1 MSIKTHTFPNGFKF
15 VYEKNR
21 SNSSNIQ
28 VFCDVGSIHEPE
40 DLRGSSHFIEH
51 MCFKG
56 TSNRTEARKLHM
68 EYDKIGAYIN
78 AYTEKHHTCYIVKCD
93 QDYTEN
99 MINLLADML
108 MNSIFEKRN
117 FRLEEKVVVEE
128 SVLSKDDPL
137 FILYRG
143 LNKSLYDGSAY
154 DTPVDML
161 EYHKTEFD
169 YKKVIKYYKQFYRP
183 DRMILSIVTDL
194 SFDHIKHILGKSFL
208 ATRRD
213 DPQRAIVP
221 NTCISPQNDSRYLLM
236 KKPGIQTTHLVIGFR
251 TNNED
256 RHKLSLLQNILSG
269 PNSARMFTELR
280 EENGLT
286 YTSGIEITNYSAF
299 GDFTFYAQ
307 SDSSKMIK
315 NGTSRKKGV
324 LPLIVD
330 IIRDIYV
337 DGLDQSEI
345 DIAKGYVQGKI
356 NIKVDDGYIKC
367 SHNGASALIYP
378 SEPICPYSKI
388 YDTFY
393 KDITKA
399 DLDAVVRKYLR
410 KDNMTVCMVG
420 EHIPTLSV
428 VKSVCDIII

>member
-1 MSIKTHTFPNGFKF
+1 
-15 VYEKNR
+15 
-21 SNSSNIQ
+21 
-28 VFCDVGSIHEPE
+28 
-40 DLRGSSHFIEH
+40 
-51 MCFKG
+51 
-56 TSNRTEARKLHM
+56 M

-78 AYTEKHHTCYIVKCD
+78 AYTDKHHTCYIVKCD
-93 QDYTEN
+93 HDYSEN

-108 MNSIFEKRN
+108 LNSIFEKRN

-137 FILYRG
+137 FILYKG

-161 EYHKTEFD
+161 EYHDTEFD
-169 YKKVIKYYKQFYRP
+169 YNKVIKYYKQFYIP
-183 DRMILSIVTDL
+183 DRMILSIATDL
-194 SFDHIKHILGKSFL
+194 PFDHIKHILGKSFFV
-208 ATRRD
+208 RRISA
-213 DPQRAIVP
+213 PQPAIVP
-221 NTCISPQNDSRYLLM
+221 KICISPQNEPRYILM
-236 KKPGIQTTHLVIGFR
+236 KKPGIQTIHLVIGFR
-251 TNNED
+251 IDNED
-256 RHKLSLLQNILSG
+256 RHKLWLLQNILSG

-286 YTSGIEITNYSAF
+286 YTSGIDTTNYGVF

-315 NGTSRKKGV
+315 NGTSMKKGV

-330 IIRDIYV
+330 IIHDIYLH
-337 DGLDQSEI
+337 GLHQSEI
-345 DIAKGYVQGKI
+345 DIAKGYVKGKI
-356 NIKVDDGYIKC
+356 NIKMDDGHVKC
-367 SHNGASALIYP
+367 YHNGASALIYP

-399 DLDAVVRKYLR
+399 DLDEVVRKYLR
-410 KDNMTVCMVG
+410 KDRMTLCMVG
-420 EHIPTLSV
+420 ENIPKLSI
-428 VKSVCDIII
+428 VKSVCDILD

>member
-1 MSIKTHTFPNGFKF
+1 
-15 VYEKNR
+15 
-21 SNSSNIQ
+21 
-28 VFCDVGSIHEPE
+28 
-40 DLRGSSHFIEH
+40 
-51 MCFKG
+51 
-56 TSNRTEARKLHM
+56 M

-93 QDYTEN
+93 HVYTES

-161 EYHKTEFD
+161 EYHETKFD
-169 YKKVIKYYKQFYRP
+169 YSKVVKYYKKFYRP
-183 DRMILSIVTDL
+183 DRIILSIVTDL
-194 SFDHIKHILGKSFL
+194 SFDNIKHILGKSFL
-208 ATRRD
+208 ATPRD

-221 NTCISPQNDSRYLLM
+221 NTCISPQNEPRYLLM
-236 KKPGIQTTHLVIGFR
+236 KKPGIQTIHLVIGFR

-256 RHKLSLLQNILSG
+256 RHKLWLLQNILSG

-286 YTSGIEITNYSAF
+286 YTSGIDTTNYSAF

-330 IIRDIYV
+330 IIHDIYLH
-337 DGLDQSEI
+337 GLDQSEI
-345 DIAKGYVQGKI
+345 DIAKGYVRGKI
-356 NIKVDDGYIKC
+356 NIKVDDGYAKC
-367 SHNGASALIYP
+367 YHNGASALIYP
-378 SEPICPYSKI
+378 SEPICPYSKM

-393 KDITKA
+393 RDITKA

-410 KDNMTVCMVG
+410 RDNMTVCMVG